1 MEEPFVGRAVD
12 SAPMLG
18 QDNTDQAVSQRV
30 LHDRSCSACHA
41 SGEHARMVRTRLEE
55 RHMVATQ
62 DPFAA
67 YKEYGQEKGYDL
79 RWLERRDVWGQRLGG
94 FDERGGL
101 LLQDVDS
108 GIAAEVPEESRNLTG
123 RVRGAVPRPSVPRVG
138 NYPVRTKADI
148 WLKNG
153 SELYEEAVARQWSS
167 ATDIPW
173 TTLEPL
179 PDDIERAEC
188 QLATFLTEVEFVAGD
203 VPGKWIS
210 QVTPDYYEPRMY
222 LISQVMDEARHLD
235 VFRKRALVNGGGLM
249 RRAGNPQVVGANIDS
264 ARDFTEMS
272 ARLHIAGEG
281 SVLTLFR
288 MGELMAYN
296 DAEKHIYR
304 LCAQDESRHVAFGV
318 MHLQY
323 LGSVETDRREEIQS
337 YLDDAE
343 QALVTGA
350 SGQNPVARGLP
361 SNAALA
367 ILLGGGEDKVDEG
380 YKLLLA
386 IRQRQVKEYV
396 QRVRVAGFGERFE
409 NGRANPMLEQ
419 YVQAH

>member
-1 MEEPFVGRAVD
+1 
-12 SAPMLG
+12 
-18 QDNTDQAVSQRV
+18 
-30 LHDRSCSACHA
+30 
-41 SGEHARMVRTRLEE
+41 
-55 RHMVATQ
+55 MVATH
-62 DPFAA
+62 DVFASYREFGA
-67 YKEYGQEKGYDL
+67 ENGYDL
-79 RWLERRDVWGQRLGG
+79 RWLERRDLWGRPLETRPDGG
-94 FDERGGL
+94 V
-101 LLQDVDS
+101 LLQDVDR
-108 GIAAEVPEESRNLTG
+108 GVAGEVPDESRNLTG
-123 RVRGAVPRPSVPRVG
+123 RPRGSIPRPGVPRVG
-138 NYPVRTKADI
+138 NYSVRTKADI
-148 WLKNG
+148 WLRNG
-153 SELYEEAVARQWSS
+153 AELYEEAVARQWSS

-173 TTLEPL
+173 HTIAPL
-179 PDDIERAEC
+179 PDAIERAEC
-188 QLATFLTEVEFVAGD
+188 QLATFITEIEFVAGD
-203 VPGKWIS
+203 VPGKWIAS
-210 QVTPDYYEPRMY
+210 ITPDYYEPR
-222 LISQVMDEARHLD
+222 LFLLSQVMDEARHLD

-272 ARLHIAGEG
+272 ARLHISGEG
-281 SVLTLFR
+281 AVLTLFR

-323 LGSVETDRREEIQS
+323 LGSVETDRREEIHS

-350 SGQNPVARGLP
+350 SGQNPIARGLP

-367 ILLGGGEDKVDEG
+367 VLLGGGEDKLDEG
-380 YKLLLA
+380 YNTLLA

-419 YVQAH
+419 YVRAH

>member
-1 MEEPFVGRAVD
+1 
-12 SAPMLG
+12 
-18 QDNTDQAVSQRV
+18 
-30 LHDRSCSACHA
+30 
-41 SGEHARMVRTRLEE
+41 
-55 RHMVATQ
+55 MVATT

-67 YKEYGQEKGYDL
+67 YKEYGKEKGYDL
-79 RWLERRDVWGQRLGG
+79 RWLERRDVWGQHL
-94 FDERGGL
+94 DASEKKGGL

-108 GIAAEVPEESRNLTG
+108 GVAAEVPEESKNLTG
-123 RVRGAVPRPSVPRVG
+123 RTRGSIARGGVPRVG
-138 NYPVRTKADI
+138 NYSVRTKADI
-148 WLKNG
+148 WLRNG
-153 SELYEEAVARQWSS
+153 AELYEEAVARQWSS

-173 TTLEPL
+173 DTIKPL

-188 QLATFLTEVEFVAGD
+188 QLATFITEVEFVAGD

-210 QVTPDYYEPRMY
+210 AVTPDYYEPRMY

-235 VFRKRALVNGGGLM
+235 VFRKRALANGGGLM
-249 RRAGNPQVVGANIDS
+249 RRSGAVQGVVGGNIDS

-272 ARLHIAGEG
+272 ARLHISGEG

-288 MGELMAYN
+288 MGELMAQN
-296 DAEKHIYR
+296 DAEKYIYR

-323 LGSVETDRREEIQS
+323 LGSIDTDRREEIQS
-337 YLDDAE
+337 YLDEAE
-343 QALVTGA
+343 RALVIGA
-350 SGQNPVARGLP
+350 SGQNPAARGLP

-367 ILLGGGEDKVDEG
+367 VLLGGGEDKIDEG
-380 YKLLLA
+380 MKTLLA

-409 NGRANPMLEQ
+409 NGRASSMLDA
-419 YVQAH
+419 YLRVN

>member
-1 MEEPFVGRAVD
+1 
-12 SAPMLG
+12 
-18 QDNTDQAVSQRV
+18 
-30 LHDRSCSACHA
+30 
-41 SGEHARMVRTRLEE
+41 MVI
-55 RHMVATQ
+55 AQ

-67 YKEYGQEKGYDL
+67 YKEYGEEKGYDL
-79 RWLERRDVWGQRLGG
+79 RWLERRDVWGQQV
-94 FDERGGL
+94 EATSKRGGL
-101 LLQDVDS
+101 LLQDVDQ
-108 GIAAEVPEESRNLTG
+108 GIAAEVPDESKNLTG
-123 RVRGAVPRPSVPRVG
+123 RPRGTQPRTGVPRVG

-148 WLKNG
+148 WLRNG
-153 SELYEEAVARQWSS
+153 AELYEEAVARQWSS

-173 TTLEPL
+173 QEIKPL
-179 PDDIERAEC
+179 PDEIERAQC

-235 VFRKRALVNGGGLM
+235 VFRKRAMANGGGLM
-249 RRAGNPQVVGANIDS
+249 RRNNNVQGVVGGNIDS

-272 ARLHIAGEG
+272 ARLHISGEG

-296 DAEKHIYR
+296 EAEKYIYR

-323 LGSVETDRREEIQS
+323 LGSIETDRREEIQS
-337 YLDDAE
+337 YLDEAE
-343 QALVTGA
+343 RALVTGA
-350 SGQNPVARGLP
+350 SGQNPAARGTP

-367 ILLGGGEDKVDEG
+367 VLLGGGEDKIDEG
-380 YKLLLA
+380 YKTLLA

-409 NGRANPMLEQ
+409 NGRANPMLEA
-419 YVQAH
+419 YIKAR